1 MLWNMLF
8 GLCILGIERFGD
20 YIEECPQGKYACPNI
35 CEVNHEHYPR
45 KECNG
50 EAEQE
55 SKSDSTTVQPIE
67 QLHEKTVATDKSKR
81 L

>member
-8 GLCILGIERFGD
+8 GLCILGIVKFGD
-20 YIEECPQGKYACPNI
+20 YIEECPQGEYACPNI
-35 CEVNHEHYPR
+35 CAVNHEHYPR

-50 EAEQE
+50 KAEQE
-55 SKSDSTTVQPIE
+55 SKSDSTIVQSVK
-67 QLHEKTVATDKSKR
+67 QLHEKTVAANKSKG

>member
-1 MLWNMLF
+1 MLF
-8 GLCILGIERFGD
+8 GLCILGVVRFGD
-20 YIEECPQGKYACPNI
+20 YISDECPQGGYACPNI
-35 CEVNHEHYPR
+35 CEVNHTHYPR

-55 SKSDSTTVQPIE
+55 SKSDSTIVQPVE
-67 QLHEKTVATDKSKR
+67 QLHEETVAANKSKR